1 MLSDPLDPMV
11 PDTKIRVQPTPGSH
25 LRRRRELELR
35 AAVGLFSGSILLL
48 GRMISS
54 SELSG

>member
-35 AAVGLFSGSILLL
+35 AAVGLFSGSIF
-48 GRMISS
+48 SWD
-54 SELSG
+54 E